1 MLSLFKRIPVF
12 IGIILYMISMAAFAE
27 PNNLN
32 KEFAQLEH
40 TFNGKLGIYA
50 VNTENNMTLQN
61 RANEYFPFQSTLK
74 VIVVADILKKSMTD
88 PHLLQEKI
96 YYPHQKLYYWSP
108 ITEKHVAEGMTVEE
122 LCKAAIMYSDN
133 TAANLLIAKLG
144 GPQAVTDFA
153 HLIGNKVFQLN
164 HIETLLN
171 SVGGVQDDSSTPK
184 EMAFTLKKLM
194 LGSVLAA
201 PQRDLLVTWMK
212 ANTTGEKRIRAGVPK
227 GWLVADKTGSGD
239 YGVTNDI
246 AVIWPPH
253 CAPLV
258 ITIYYVRSKQDDPKQ
273 EAILASATRLIIA
286 TFSQFDGCL
295 KKAE

>member
-1 MLSLFKRIPVF
+1 MNLFKRIPIF
-12 IGIILYMISMAAFAE
+12 IGIILYMISMVAFAQ
-27 PNNLN
+27 PNKLN
-32 KEFAQLEH
+32 KEFTQLEN

-50 VNTENNMTLQN
+50 VNTENNMTFQN
-61 RANEYFPFQSTLK
+61 RANEYFPFQSTVK
-74 VIVVADILKKSMTD
+74 VVIVADILKKSMTD
-88 PHLLQEKI
+88 SHLLQEKI

-108 ITEKHVAEGMTVEE
+108 ITEKHVAEGITVEE

-153 HLIGNKVFQLN
+153 HAIGNKIFQLN

-184 EMAFTLKKLM
+184 EMALTLQKLT

-201 PQRDLLVTWMK
+201 PQRNLLVTWMK
-212 ANTTGEKRIRAGVPK
+212 GNTTGDKRIRAGVPK
-227 GWLVADKTGSGD
+227 GWIVADKTGSGD

-246 AVIWPPH
+246 AVIWPAH

-258 ITIYYVRSKQDDPKQ
+258 ITIYYVSGKQDAPKQ
-273 EAILASATRLIIA
+273 EAALASAARLIIA
-286 TFSQFDGCL
+286 TFSQFDECL

>member
-1 MLSLFKRIPVF
+1 MLSLFKRTPIF
-12 IGIILYMISMAAFAE
+12 IGVILYLISMAAFAQ
-27 PNNLN
+27 PNRLN
-32 KEFAQLEH
+32 KEFMRLEN

-50 VNTENNMTLQN
+50 INTANNMTIQH
-61 RANEYFPFQSTLK
+61 RSNEYFPFQSTVK
-74 VIVVADILKKSMTD
+74 VIIVADILKKSMTD
-88 PHLLQEKI
+88 SHLLQEKI

-144 GPQAVTDFA
+144 GPQSITDFA
-153 HLIGNKVFQLN
+153 HSIGNKVFQLD

-171 SVGGVQDDSSTPK
+171 SVSGVRQDSSTPK
-184 EMAFTLKKLM
+184 AMALTLQKLT

-201 PQRDLLVTWMK
+201 PQRNLLVTWMK
-212 ANTTGEKRIRAGVPK
+212 GNTTGEKRIRAGVQK
-227 GWLVADKTGSGD
+227 GWIVADKTGSGD

-246 AVIWPPH
+246 AVIWPPN

-258 ITIYYVRSKQDDPKQ
+258 ITIYFVRSKQDDLKQ
-273 EAILASATRLIIA
+273 EAALASATRLIMT

-295 KKAE
+295 KKTE

>member
-1 MLSLFKRIPVF
+1 MLSLFKRIPVL
-12 IGIILYMISMAAFAE
+12 IGVILSMISMAAFAQSSK
-27 PNNLN
+27 LN
-32 KEFAQLEH
+32 KDFMQLEH
-40 TFNGKLGIYA
+40 AFNGKLGIYA
-50 VNTENNMTLQN
+50 INTANNMTLQH
-61 RANEYFPFQSTLK
+61 RANEYFPFQSTVK

-96 YYPHQKLYYWSP
+96 YYSHQKLYYWSP

-153 HLIGNKVFQLN
+153 HSIGNKVFQLN
-164 HIETLLN
+164 YIETLLN
-171 SVGGVQDDSSTPK
+171 SVGGIREDSSTPK
-184 EMAFTLKKLM
+184 AMALTLQKLT

-201 PQRDLLVTWMK
+201 PQRNLLVTWMK
-212 ANTTGEKRIRAGVPK
+212 GNTTGEKRIRASVPK
-227 GWLVADKTGSGD
+227 GWAVADKTGSGD

-258 ITIYYVRSKQDDPKQ
+258 ITIYFVRSKQDDLKQ
-273 EAILASATRLIIA
+273 EAALASATRLVIT
-286 TFSQFDGCL
+286 TFSQFDECF
-295 KKAE
+295 KKI